1 MKTTTIKIDGM
12 HCEGCAQTLQF
23 LLGREAGVRKVEVSF
38 AEREARI
45 LHDPQ
50 ASDSAK
56 LAAIIGKAGF
66 RVARPADLGAHVV
79 RVRDRLTP

>member
-1 MKTTTIKIDGM
+1 MKTTSIKIDGM

-45 LHDPQ
+45 LHDPH
-50 ASDSAK
+50 ASDATK
-56 LAAIIGKAGF
+56 LAGIVRKAGF
-66 RVARPADLGAHVV
+66 RVVPPR
-79 RVRDRLTP
+79 